1 MSAVHGKNAVMQ
13 LDNGAGALTAITAYL
28 SKSSLE
34 RMRET
39 AETTVFGLND
49 KTYIAGLK
57 DATFSGEGNFDGAL
71 DLILSDDIGDNTNTK
86 SLQFDPQGSTSGL
99 PRYSV
104 ECWVTKYSIDT
115 DIGDKGGCSFELQ
128 CTGVVTRTTIP

>member
-1 MSAVHGKNAVMQ
+1 MAASHGKNAVIQ
-13 LDNGAGALTAITAYL
+13 LDNGAGSLTAITAYL

-39 AETTVFGLND
+39 AETTVFGLSD

-57 DATFSGEGNFDGAL
+57 DATFSGEGNFDPAL
-71 DLILSDDIGDNTNTK
+71 DLILSDDIGDNAATK
-86 SLQFDPQGSTSGL
+86 TLQFDPQGSGSGL

-104 ECWVTKYSIDT
+104 ECWCTKYSIDT
-115 DIGDKGGCSFELQ
+115 DIGSKGGCSFELQ
-128 CTGVVTRTTIP
+128 CTGAVTRSTI

>member
-1 MSAVHGKNAVMQ
+1 MAASHGKNAVVQ
-13 LDNGAGALTAITAYL
+13 LDNGAGTLTAITAYL

-49 KTYIAGLK
+49 KTYIAGMK
-57 DATFSGEGNFDGAL
+57 DATFSGEGNFDAAL
-71 DLILSDDIGDNTNTK
+71 DLILSDDIGDNAASKT
-86 SLQFDPQGSTSGL
+86 LQFDPQGSTSGL

-104 ECWVTKYSIDT
+104 ETWCTKYSMDT
-115 DIGDKGGCSFELQ
+115 DIGSKGGCSFELQ
-128 CTGVVTRTTIP
+128 CTGVVTRSTVP

>member
-1 MSAVHGKNAVMQ
+1 MAVSHGKNAVVQ
-13 LDNGAGALTAITAYL
+13 LDNGAGTLVSITAYL

-49 KTYIAGLK
+49 KTYIAGMK
-57 DATFSGEGNFDGAL
+57 DATFSGEGNFDPPL
-71 DLILSDDIGDNTNTK
+71 DLILSDDIGDSVNTK
-86 SLQFDPQGSTSGL
+86 TLQFDPQGSTTGL

-104 ECWVTKYSIDT
+104 ETWCTKYSMDT
-115 DIGDKGGCSFELQ
+115 DIGGKGGCSFELQ
-128 CTGVVTRTTIP
+128 CTGAVTRTTVP

>member
-1 MSAVHGKNAVMQ
+1 MPAAHGKQAVVQ
-13 LDNGAGALTAITAYL
+13 LDNGAGTLTAITAFL
-28 SKSSLE
+28 SKASLE

-49 KTYIAGLK
+49 KTYVAGMK

-71 DLILSDDIGDNTNTK
+71 DLILSDDIGDNAATK
-86 SLQFDPQGSTSGL
+86 TLQYDPQGSTAGL

-115 DIGDKGGCSFELQ
+115 DTGEKGSCSFELQ
-128 CTGVVTRTTIP
+128 CTGVVTRTTVP

>member
-1 MSAVHGKNAVMQ
+1 MAFSHGKNAVVQ
-13 LDNGAGALTAITAYL
+13 LDNGAGALTPITAYL

-49 KTYIAGLK
+49 KTYIAGVK

-71 DLILSDDIGDNTNTK
+71 DLILSDDLGDSAATK
-86 SLQFDPQGSTSGL
+86 TVQFDPQGSTSGL
-99 PRYSV
+99 PRYSF

-115 DIGDKGGCSFELQ
+115 DVGDKGGCSFEVQ
-128 CTGVVTRTTIP
+128 ATGVVTRSLVP

>member
-1 MSAVHGKNAVMQ
+1 MAFSHGKNAVVQ

-28 SKSSLE
+28 SKASLE
-34 RMRET
+34 RMRDT

-57 DATFSGEGNFDGAL
+57 DASFSGEGNFDPAL
-71 DLILSDDIGDNTNTK
+71 DLILHDDIGDNTNTK
-86 SLQFDPQGSTSGL
+86 TLQYDPQGSTSGL

-104 ECWVTKYSIDT
+104 ECWPTKYSIDT
-115 DIGDKGGCSFELQ
+115 DIGEKGQCSFELQ
-128 CTGVVTRTTIP
+128 CTGVVTRTTVP

>member
-1 MSAVHGKNAVMQ
+1 MGTSHGKNAVVQ
-13 LDNGAGALTAITAYL
+13 LDNGAGTLMAITAYL
-28 SKSSLE
+28 AKSSLE

-57 DATFSGEGNFDGAL
+57 DATFSGEGNFDPAL
-71 DLILSDDIGDNTNTK
+71 DLILSDAIDDSTNTK
-86 SLQFDPQGSTSGL
+86 TLQFDPQGSTSGL
-99 PRYSV
+99 ARYSV
-104 ECWVTKYSIDT
+104 ECWLTKYSIDT

-128 CTGVVTRTTIP
+128 CTGAVTRTTVP

>member
-1 MSAVHGKNAVMQ
+1 MPAVHGKNAVTQ
-13 LDNGAGALTAITAYL
+13 LDNGAGTLANITSYL
-28 SKSSLE
+28 SKASLE

-49 KTYIAGLK
+49 KTYTAGLK
-57 DATFSGEGNFDGAL
+57 DATFSGEGNFDPPL

-86 SLQFDPQGSTSGL
+86 TLQYDPQGSTSGL

-115 DIGDKGGCSFELQ
+115 DIGEKGAISFELQ
-128 CTGVVTRTTIP
+128 CTGAVTRSTVP

>member
-1 MSAVHGKNAVMQ
+1 MPVSHGKNAVVQ
-13 LDNGAGALTAITAYL
+13 LDNGANTLTPITSFL

-39 AETTVFGLND
+39 AETTVFGVND

-71 DLILSDDIGDNTNTK
+71 DLILSDDLGDNTNTK
-86 SLQFDPQGSTSGL
+86 TLQYDPQGSTSGL

-104 ECWVTKYSIDT
+104 ECWLTKYSIDT
-115 DIGDKGGCSFELQ
+115 DIGEKGGCSFELQ
-128 CTGVVTRTTIP
+128 CTGVVTRSTVP

>member
-1 MSAVHGKNAVMQ
+1 MAVSHGKNAVIQ
-13 LDNGAGALTAITAYL
+13 LDNGANSLTAITSYL
-28 SKSSLE
+28 SKASLE

-39 AETTVFGLND
+39 AETTVFGNND
-49 KTYIAGLK
+49 KTYVAGLK

-86 SLQFDPQGSTSGL
+86 TLQYDPQGSTSGL

-104 ECWVTKYSIDT
+104 ECWITKYSIDT
-115 DIGDKGGCSFELQ
+115 DIGDKGSCSFELQ
-128 CTGVVTRTTIP
+128 CTGVVTRSTVP

>member
-1 MSAVHGKNAVMQ
+1 MAFSHGKNAVVQ
-13 LDNGAGALTAITAYL
+13 LDNGAGSLTAITAFL

-49 KTYIAGLK
+49 KTYVAGLK
-57 DATFSGEGNFDGAL
+57 EATFSGEGNFDGAL
-71 DLILSDDIGDNTNTK
+71 DLILSDDIGDNASTK
-86 SLQFDPQGSTSGL
+86 TLQYDPQGSTTGL

-104 ECWVTKYSIDT
+104 ECWITKYSIDT
-115 DIGDKGGCSFELQ
+115 DIGDKGSCSFDLQ
-128 CTGVVTRTTIP
+128 CTGVVTRTTVP

>member
-1 MSAVHGKNAVMQ
+1 MPVSHGKNAVVQ
-13 LDNGAGALTAITAYL
+13 LDNGAGTLTAITAFL

-71 DLILSDDIGDNTNTK
+71 DLILSDDVGDNTNTK
-86 SLQFDPQGSTSGL
+86 TVQFDPQGSTTGL
-99 PRYSV
+99 PRYSA
-104 ECWVTKYSIDT
+104 ECWVTKYSIGT
-115 DIGDKGGCSFELQ
+115 DVSDKGTCSFELQ
-128 CTGVVTRTTIP
+128 CTGVVTRSTVP

>member
-1 MSAVHGKNAVMQ
+1 MAATHGKKAVIQ

-34 RMRET
+34 RVRDT
-39 AETTVFGLND
+39 AETTVFGQDD
-49 KTYIAGLK
+49 KAYVVGLK
-57 DATFSGEGNFDGAL
+57 DATFSGEGNFDPAL

-115 DIGDKGGCSFELQ
+115 DIGDKGGCSFEVQ
-128 CTGVVTRTTIP
+128 CTGAVTRTTVP